1 MSENIKDA
9 LKKIALQYTDADLP
23 GIGIPQTNG
32 SGSGPNGSYTDI
44 DIAILNYDRELTLE
58 RNRVTKNQ
66 WEGQRVIMVN
76 REGNVSVCDVVGFT
90 DDALGMQEIGPRV
103 RNLLTGVESI
113 ATPIL
118 YVFTTMRLEN
128 ILLIPRKY
136 RVHVLDIAGRVNNF
150 ATVIKDGQLEPELS
164 FQQLMDS
171 LYINN
176 HLDGRGGEAWL
187 ARRTEALN
195 EKKL

>member
-1 MSENIKDA
+1 MSEESKRQHPENTERPVGT
-9 LKKIALQYTDADLP
+9 LW
-23 GIGIPQTNG
+23 G
-32 SGSGPNGSYTDI
+32 SSEGNAHGAAPTGSYSSEE
-44 DIAILNYDRELTLE
+44 IAILNYDRELTLE

-118 YVFTTMRLEN
+118 YVFTTMRLES

-136 RVHVLDIAGRVNNF
+136 RVHVLHAGDRTNDF
-150 ATVIKDGQLEPELS
+150 ATVIKDGQLEPELN
-164 FQQLMDS
+164 FQQLMDT

-176 HLDGRGGEAWL
+176 HLTGRGAETWL
-187 ARRTEALN
+187 AQRTEAMN